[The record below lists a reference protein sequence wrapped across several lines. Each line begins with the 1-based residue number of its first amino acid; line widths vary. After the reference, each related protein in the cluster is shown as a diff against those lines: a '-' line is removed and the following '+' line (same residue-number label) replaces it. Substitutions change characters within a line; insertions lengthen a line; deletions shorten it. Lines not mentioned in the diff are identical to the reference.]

1 MFNFLKKKQSE
12 VITKKSFSLR
22 QAFRN
27 ELSFDDNRI
36 LRPKKALFYYDVVSP
51 VATAID
57 LVNDEFK
64 NLTIAVEKDGKKT
77 LTHPILKF

>member
-1 MFNFLKKKQSE
+1 MFKGFKFLKKKQPE
-12 VITKKSFSLR
+12 PTNKKFFSVR

-27 ELSFDDNRI
+27 ELFADDNRT
-36 LRPKKALFYYDVVSP
+36 LVPKKALFYYDVVSP

-64 NLTIAVEKDGKKT
+64 T
-77 LTHPILKF
+77 